1 MPRAKVSVSAAPN
14 KTRWTLAQNE
24 QSGYDHKE
32 LELVTNMQ
40 ANGVYYD
47 QHEPPLPRYV
57 SYDGSQYSSP
67 GIDRMST
74 TSWKPARVVNGSGHH
89 EDYDY
94 NTPLEERASHQIS
107 LNTRV
112 RRSQDRDAVGQH
124 LLYETAMLDSQ
135 SYEMLEIAE
144 VDALKK
150 EQARLNARIEAANR
164 KLVFESKV
172 KDAAQNL
179 QRLYSVSSQNRSDT
193 PQSPDSSKK
202 SRSSLLSSRH
212 RTSSSGSGTGQPLDQ
227 AKDELAGSTKKVLEL
242 NTAIKKLLE
251 RRQLVEG
258 KLLRHTAAVLAEQS
272 TQSSHSEANASH
284 TETHGEDERSMMY
297 SPDEFDGI
305 HDILRGAPATAAT
318 VGWRPDDSQNM
329 RDEHVQQMASVQSR
343 LEHLND
349 QLRYVIGEASRTRG
363 VTFSLE
369 QDFLD
374 ADEQP
379 VKRMN
384 QHLDRLEDNVH
395 LLDQEQQAVKS
406 HYARLQDSVHMTRNA
421 VEAQLEGV
429 NDRLH
434 HTLLL
439 CADIQDMESMREP
452 PQATGHGYQQ
462 QLQYMSDS
470 LQTIEQVLCQHRTE
484 LNNAREA
491 SDDASRAIDEAHVRT
506 TSYAQKLD
514 EYEATLGGLWEI
526 LLSDD
531 TSRPK
536 SMADSDSNEDGPR
549 SPPLSNDFSVQA
561 FNSRVQHLFSHA
573 QSAKDQQD
581 ILRRQIQQQRELNG
595 KSDAEKD
602 LQLTEL
608 QGRHDQLAIEHGAA
622 QNEIT
627 KSLEHRVQVETEA
640 SQSKLELMNVM
651 NEHEELKRSV
661 DTHQTER
668 DGLQR
673 QLQSHQSHATALQ
686 AQIEVLEAQV
696 AEITND
702 ARLLAVESE
711 IEAQE
716 ASAKHEHLSAQLTFA
731 VSAKDTLEQR
741 HAAVQKNV
749 QDHESEIVRLTT
761 ELAIAKAEL
770 DGAYGSRAERA
781 REAQA
786 AEVAGLSE
794 RNAQMTEELQRL
806 QGEHEDVRGLHQD
819 LTGQHETLRTTHQ
832 DLTGEHEALRT
843 THEATL
849 AELEGLHAAADSH
862 TQQTVDAERSE
873 TLEAELHGMTDAFQ
887 DLTRESLKLEKE
899 RGQLEDLI
907 DGLRDRCDALG
918 SQLNDERVRWLGI
931 RSPSATT
938 VSSSAAE
945 RQSFTNGRASMTS
958 TMAMRQEFKKMMRE
972 AREEGVKLLRAEQD
986 HRRHLETE
994 LRRLRQAHG
1003 PLANGGTAAPRLT
1016 NGHVVGRAEA
1026 ERW

>member
-1 MPRAKVSVSAAPN
+1 MSRAKVSISAAPN

-24 QSGYDHKE
+24 QSGYNHKE

-40 ANGVYYD
+40 ANGAYYD

-57 SYDGSQYSSP
+57 SYDGSQYSNP
-67 GIDRMST
+67 GTDRTST
-74 TSWKPARVVNGSGHH
+74 ASWKPLRAVSGGGHH
-89 EDYDY
+89 DDYDY

-112 RRSQDRDAVGQH
+112 RRSQDRDVVGQH

-135 SYEMLEIAE
+135 FYEMLEIAE

-164 KLVFESKV
+164 KLVLESKV

-179 QRLYSVSSQNRSDT
+179 QRLYSVSSQNRPDT

-227 AKDELAGSTKKVLEL
+227 AKDELAGSTKKVHEL
-242 NTAIKKLLE
+242 KAAINTLLE
-251 RRQLVEG
+251 RRQFVEG

-272 TQSSHSEANASH
+272 VHASRSVVNDSHA
-284 TETHGEDERSMMY
+284 ETHGEDETSMMY
-297 SPDEFDGI
+297 SPDDFDGI
-305 HDILRGAPATAAT
+305 HDILRGAPAPAT
-318 VGWRPDDSQNM
+318 INGWRSNESQKM
-329 RDEHVQQMASVQSR
+329 QDEHEQQMASVQSR

-349 QLRYVIGEASRTRG
+349 QLRYVIGEASRTHG
-363 VTFSLE
+363 ATLSLE
-369 QDFLD
+369 QELHD

-379 VKRMN
+379 VVRLN
-384 QHLDRLEDNVH
+384 QRLDRLEDNVH

-429 NDRLH
+429 NNRLH
-434 HTLLL
+434 NTLLL

-470 LQTIEQVLCQHRTE
+470 LQTIEQQLRQHRTE
-484 LNNAREA
+484 LDNAREA
-491 SDDASRAIDEAHVRT
+491 SDDASRAIDEAQVRT
-506 TSYAQKLD
+506 TSHAQKLD
-514 EYEATLGGLWEI
+514 EYEATLGGLWDI
-526 LLSDD
+526 LRSDV
-531 TSRPK
+531 TSRPT
-536 SMADSDSNEDGPR
+536 SMVDSDSSENGPR
-549 SPPLSNDFSVQA
+549 SPPLSDDFSLQA
-561 FNSRVQHLFSHA
+561 FNNRVQHLFSQA
-573 QSAKDQQD
+573 QSAKTQQD

-602 LQLTEL
+602 HQLTEL
-608 QGRHDQLAIEHGAA
+608 QSKHDQLAIDHGAA
-622 QNEIT
+622 QETIT
-627 KSLEHRVQVETEA
+627 KALEYRVQVETEA

-651 NEHEELKRSV
+651 NEHEELKRFV

-673 QLQSHQSHATALQ
+673 QLQSHQDHATALQ
-686 AQIEVLEAQV
+686 EQIETLEAQV
-696 AEITND
+696 SDITND

-711 IEAQE
+711 VEAKE
-716 ASAKHEHLSAQLTFA
+716 ASAKHKDLSTQLTSA
-731 VSAKDTLEQR
+731 VSARDTLEQR
-741 HAAVQKNV
+741 HAAVQKDM

-806 QGEHEDVRGLHQD
+806 QGEHEDVRVLH
-819 LTGQHETLRTTHQ
+819 R

-843 THEATL
+843 THEAML
-849 AELEGLHAAADSH
+849 AQLESLRAAADSH
-862 TQQTVDAERSE
+862 AQQTVDAERSE
-873 TLEAELHGMTDAFQ
+873 HLEAELHGMTDAFQ
-887 DLTRESLKLEKE
+887 DLTRESLELEKE

-907 DGLRDRCDALG
+907 EGLRDRCDALG
-918 SQLNDERVRWLGI
+918 AQLNDERVRWMGI
-931 RSPSATT
+931 RSPSAA
-938 VSSSAAE
+938 VSSSSSSAE
-945 RQSFTNGRASMTS
+945 RQSFANGRASVTS

-972 AREEGVKLLRAEQD
+972 AREEGVKLLRVRVVPIPFRVC
-986 HRRHLETE
+986 HS
-994 LRRLRQAHG
+994 RLCF
-1003 PLANGGTAAPRLT
+1003 
-1016 NGHVVGRAEA
+1016 EC
-1026 ERW
+1026 

>member
-1 MPRAKVSVSAAPN
+1 MSRAKVSISAAPN

-40 ANGVYYD
+40 ANGAYYD

-57 SYDGSQYSSP
+57 SYDGSQYSNP
-67 GIDRMST
+67 GMDRTST
-74 TSWKPARVVNGSGHH
+74 ASWKPLRAVNGGGHH
-89 EDYDY
+89 DDYDY

-112 RRSQDRDAVGQH
+112 RRSKDRDVVGQH

-150 EQARLNARIEAANR
+150 EQARLNARMEAANR
-164 KLVFESKV
+164 KLVLESKL

-179 QRLYSVSSQNRSDT
+179 QRLYSVSSQNRPDT

-227 AKDELAGSTKKVLEL
+227 AKDELAGSTKKVHEL
-242 NTAIKKLLE
+242 NATIKTLLE
-251 RRQLVEG
+251 RRQFVEG

-272 TQSSHSEANASH
+272 AHASRSEVNDSHA
-284 TETHGEDERSMMY
+284 ETHGEDETSMMY
-297 SPDEFDGI
+297 SPDDFDGI
-305 HDILRGAPATAAT
+305 HDILRGAPATAT
-318 VGWRPDDSQNM
+318 INGWRSNESQKM
-329 RDEHVQQMASVQSR
+329 QDEHEQQMASVQSR

-349 QLRYVIGEASRTRG
+349 QLRHVIGEASRTRG

-369 QDFLD
+369 QELHD

-379 VKRMN
+379 VIRLN
-384 QHLDRLEDNVH
+384 QRLDRLEDNVH

-429 NDRLH
+429 NNRLH
-434 HTLLL
+434 NTLLL
-439 CADIQDMESMREP
+439 CADIQEMESMREP

-462 QLQYMSDS
+462 QLHYMSDS
-470 LQTIEQVLCQHRTE
+470 LQTIEQQLRQHRTE
-484 LNNAREA
+484 LDNAREA
-491 SDDASRAIDEAHVRT
+491 SDDASRAIDEAQVRT
-506 TSYAQKLD
+506 TSHAQKLD
-514 EYEATLGGLWEI
+514 EYEATLGGLWDI
-526 LLSDD
+526 LRSDV
-531 TSRPK
+531 TSRPT
-536 SMADSDSNEDGPR
+536 SMVDSDSSENGPR
-549 SPPLSNDFSVQA
+549 SPPLSDDFSLQA
-561 FNSRVQHLFSHA
+561 FNNRVQHLFSQA
-573 QSAKDQQD
+573 QSAKTQQE

-602 LQLTEL
+602 HQLTEL
-608 QGRHDQLAIEHGAA
+608 QSKHDQLAIDHGAA
-622 QNEIT
+622 QETIT
-627 KSLEHRVQVETEA
+627 RALEYRVQVETEA

-673 QLQSHQSHATALQ
+673 QLQSHQDHATALQ
-686 AQIEVLEAQV
+686 EQIETLEAQV
-696 AEITND
+696 ADITND

-711 IEAQE
+711 VEAKE
-716 ASAKHEHLSAQLTFA
+716 ASAKHEDLSAQLTSAVFA
-731 VSAKDTLEQR
+731 TPWNNATQPCKRTC
-741 HAAVQKNV
+741 K
-749 QDHESEIVRLTT
+749 TT
-761 ELAIAKAEL
+761 SPR
-770 DGAYGSRAERA
+770 SRAERA

-806 QGEHEDVRGLHQD
+806 QGEHEDVRVLH
-819 LTGQHETLRTTHQ
+819 R

-849 AELEGLHAAADSH
+849 AQLESLRAAADSH
-862 TQQTVDAERSE
+862 AQQTVDAERSE
-873 TLEAELHGMTDAFQ
+873 HLEAELHGMTDAFQ
-887 DLTRESLKLEKE
+887 DLTRESLELEKE

-918 SQLNDERVRWLGI
+918 AQLNDERVRWMGI
-931 RSPSATT
+931 RSPSAA
-938 VSSSAAE
+938 VSSSSSSAE
-945 RQSFTNGRASMTS
+945 RQSFANGRASVTS

-1016 NGHVVGRAEA
+1016 NGHVGRGEA

>member
-1 MPRAKVSVSAAPN
+1 MSRAKVSISAAPN

-24 QSGYDHKE
+24 QSGYNHKE

-40 ANGVYYD
+40 ANGAYYD

-57 SYDGSQYSSP
+57 SYDGSQYSNP
-67 GIDRMST
+67 GTDRTST
-74 TSWKPARVVNGSGHH
+74 ASWKPLRAVSGGGHH
-89 EDYDY
+89 DDYDY

-112 RRSQDRDAVGQH
+112 RRSQDRDVVGQH

-135 SYEMLEIAE
+135 FYEMLEIAE

-164 KLVFESKV
+164 KLVLESKV

-179 QRLYSVSSQNRSDT
+179 QRLYSVSSQNRPDT

-227 AKDELAGSTKKVLEL
+227 AKDELAGSTKKVHEL
-242 NTAIKKLLE
+242 NAAIKTLLE
-251 RRQLVEG
+251 RRQFVEG

-272 TQSSHSEANASH
+272 AHASRSEVNDSHA
-284 TETHGEDERSMMY
+284 ETHGEDETSMMY
-297 SPDEFDGI
+297 SPDDFDGI
-305 HDILRGAPATAAT
+305 HDILRGAPATANIN
-318 VGWRPDDSQNM
+318 GWRSNESQKM
-329 RDEHVQQMASVQSR
+329 QDKHEQQMASVQSR

-349 QLRYVIGEASRTRG
+349 QLRHVIGEASRTRG

-369 QDFLD
+369 QELHD

-379 VKRMN
+379 VIRLN
-384 QHLDRLEDNVH
+384 QRLDRLEHNVH

-429 NDRLH
+429 NNRLH
-434 HTLLL
+434 NTLLL

-470 LQTIEQVLCQHRTE
+470 LQTIEQQLRQHRTE
-484 LNNAREA
+484 LDSAREA
-491 SDDASRAIDEAHVRT
+491 SDDASRAIDEAQVRT
-506 TSYAQKLD
+506 TSHAQKLD
-514 EYEATLGGLWEI
+514 EYEATLGGLWDI
-526 LLSDD
+526 LRSDV
-531 TSRPK
+531 TSRPT
-536 SMADSDSNEDGPR
+536 SMVDSDSSENGPR
-549 SPPLSNDFSVQA
+549 SPPLSDDFSLQA
-561 FNSRVQHLFSHA
+561 FNNRVQHLFSQA
-573 QSAKDQQD
+573 QSAKTQQD

-602 LQLTEL
+602 HQLTEL
-608 QGRHDQLAIEHGAA
+608 QSKHDQLAIDHGAA
-622 QNEIT
+622 QETIT
-627 KSLEHRVQVETEA
+627 KALEYRVQVETEA

-673 QLQSHQSHATALQ
+673 QLQSHQDHATALQ
-686 AQIEVLEAQV
+686 EQIETLEAQV
-696 AEITND
+696 SDITND

-711 IEAQE
+711 VEAKE
-716 ASAKHEHLSAQLTFA
+716 ASAKHEDFSTQLTSA

-741 HAAVQKNV
+741 HAAVQKDM

-806 QGEHEDVRGLHQD
+806 QGEHEDVRVLH
-819 LTGQHETLRTTHQ
+819 R

-843 THEATL
+843 THEAML
-849 AELEGLHAAADSH
+849 AQLESLRAAADSH
-862 TQQTVDAERSE
+862 AQQTVDAERSE
-873 TLEAELHGMTDAFQ
+873 HLEAELHGMTDAFQ
-887 DLTRESLKLEKE
+887 DLTRESLELEKE

-907 DGLRDRCDALG
+907 EGLRDRCDALG
-918 SQLNDERVRWLGI
+918 AQLNDERVRWMGI
-931 RSPSATT
+931 RSPSAA
-938 VSSSAAE
+938 VSSSSSSAE
-945 RQSFTNGRASMTS
+945 RQSFANGRASVTS

-1016 NGHVVGRAEA
+1016 NGHVGHGEA

>member
-1 MPRAKVSVSAAPN
+1 MSRAKVSISAAPN

-24 QSGYDHKE
+24 QSGYDDHKE

-40 ANGVYYD
+40 ANGVNYD
-47 QHEPPLPRYV
+47 HHEPPLPRYV
-57 SYDGSQYSSP
+57 SYDGSQYSNP
-67 GIDRMST
+67 GMDRTST
-74 TSWKPARVVNGSGHH
+74 ASWKPLRSVNGGGHH
-89 EDYDY
+89 DDYDY

-164 KLVFESKV
+164 KLVLESKV

-179 QRLYSVSSQNRSDT
+179 QRLYSVSSQNRPDT

-227 AKDELAGSTKKVLEL
+227 AKDELAGSTKKVHEL
-242 NTAIKKLLE
+242 NAAIKTLLE
-251 RRQLVEG
+251 RRQFVEG

-272 TQSSHSEANASH
+272 VHASRSVVNDSHA
-284 TETHGEDERSMMY
+284 ETHGEDETSMMY
-297 SPDEFDGI
+297 SPDDFDGI
-305 HDILRGAPATAAT
+305 HDILRGAPAPAT
-318 VGWRPDDSQNM
+318 INGWRSNESQKM
-329 RDEHVQQMASVQSR
+329 QDEHEQQMASVQSR

-349 QLRYVIGEASRTRG
+349 QLRYVIGEASRTHG
-363 VTFSLE
+363 ATLSLE
-369 QDFLD
+369 QELHD

-379 VKRMN
+379 VVRLN
-384 QHLDRLEDNVH
+384 QRLDRLEDNVH

-429 NDRLH
+429 NNRLH
-434 HTLLL
+434 NTLLL

-470 LQTIEQVLCQHRTE
+470 LQTIEQQLRQHKTE
-484 LNNAREA
+484 LDNAREA
-491 SDDASRAIDEAHVRT
+491 SDDASRAIDEAQVRT
-506 TSYAQKLD
+506 TSHAQKLD
-514 EYEATLGGLWEI
+514 EYEATLGGLWDI
-526 LLSDD
+526 LRSDV
-531 TSRPK
+531 TSRPT
-536 SMADSDSNEDGPR
+536 SMVDSDSSENGPR
-549 SPPLSNDFSVQA
+549 SPPLSDDFSLQA
-561 FNSRVQHLFSHA
+561 FNNRVQHLFSQA
-573 QSAKDQQD
+573 QSAKTQQD

-602 LQLTEL
+602 HQLTEL
-608 QGRHDQLAIEHGAA
+608 QSKHDQLAIDHGAA
-622 QNEIT
+622 QETIT
-627 KSLEHRVQVETEA
+627 KALEYRVQVETEA

-651 NEHEELKRSV
+651 NEHEELKRFV

-673 QLQSHQSHATALQ
+673 QLQSHQDHATALQ
-686 AQIEVLEAQV
+686 EQIETLEAQV
-696 AEITND
+696 ADITND
-702 ARLLAVESE
+702 ARLFAVESE
-711 IEAQE
+711 VEAKE
-716 ASAKHEHLSAQLTFA
+716 ASAKHEDLSTQLTSA

-741 HAAVQKNV
+741 HAAVQKDM

-794 RNAQMTEELQRL
+794 RNARMIEELQRL
-806 QGEHEDVRGLHQD
+806 QGEHEDVRVSH
-819 LTGQHETLRTTHQ
+819 R
-832 DLTGEHEALRT
+832 DLTGEHEALRI
-843 THEATL
+843 THETTL
-849 AELEGLHAAADSH
+849 AELEGLRAAADSH
-862 TQQTVDAERSE
+862 AQQTVDAERSE
-873 TLEAELHGMTDAFQ
+873 HLEAELRGMTDDFQ
-887 DLTRESLKLEKE
+887 DLTRESLELEKE

-907 DGLRDRCDALG
+907 DSLRDRCDALG
-918 SQLNDERVRWLGI
+918 AQLNDERVRWMGM
-931 RSPSATT
+931 RSPSATN
-938 VSSSAAE
+938 VSSSSAAE
-945 RQSFTNGRASMTS
+945 RQSFTNGRASVTS

-986 HRRHLETE
+986 HRRHLEAE

-1016 NGHVVGRAEA
+1016 NGHVGRGEA